1 VPRLFPEW
9 IRKKILAPLFWW
21 EAAPSEDWL
30 RQIGASA
37 PPHLFD
43 VVKATEHQKKAFE
56 LGVAFGTIMGR
67 VFVMPPGVPDDIYQ
81 AWKHAFEATVRD
93 PGFLEGAKVAGVE
106 VGLAT
111 AEDFAKVIQTYR
123 GLSPAGR
130 DVFKRLVGES

>member
-1 VPRLFPEW
+1 
-9 IRKKILAPLFWW
+9 
-21 EAAPSEDWL
+21 
-30 RQIGASA
+30 
-37 PPHLFD
+37 
-43 VVKATEHQKKAFE
+43 
-56 LGVAFGTIMGR
+56 
-67 VFVMPPGVPDDIYQ
+67 
-81 AWKHAFEATVRD
+81 VRD

>member
-1 VPRLFPEW
+1 
-9 IRKKILAPLFWW
+9 
-21 EAAPSEDWL
+21 
-30 RQIGASA
+30 
-37 PPHLFD
+37 
-43 VVKATEHQKKAFE
+43 
-56 LGVAFGTIMGR
+56 
-67 VFVMPPGVPDDIYQ
+67 MPPGVPDDIYQ